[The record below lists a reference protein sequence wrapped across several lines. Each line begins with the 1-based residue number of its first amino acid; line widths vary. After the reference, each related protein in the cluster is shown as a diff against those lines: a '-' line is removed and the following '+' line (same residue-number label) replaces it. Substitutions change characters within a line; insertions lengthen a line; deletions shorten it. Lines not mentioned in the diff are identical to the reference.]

1 MHSQRFLVVAHKF
14 HTTAEDELVAY
25 LNLRGAEEV
34 LNIRHTFS
42 DAPDRRSAFRLYRRG
57 TLVAE
62 SQTRDYRGLAEPL
75 IYAKELWFT
84 VWWTL
89 WFGGRWDRYIA
100 VDGLL
105 TVFGLLLRAL
115 GRVKHVTFWS
125 LDFVPS
131 NRFASRLRNAIYARI
146 NRTAALH
153 ADEVWDHTA
162 LMVEAKRT
170 HLGLTPQDYRAHF
183 VVPYGIWIDRITPRT
198 FEACEQNVLVFIG
211 HLIEKQGAQR
221 VIEAIPT
228 IVESIP
234 NFRFRVM
241 GDGAYR
247 PALEALAT
255 RIGVTPHVEF
265 LGRVD
270 DDREV
275 EDLIARSCVA
285 IAPYLREIDTF
296 TQFGAD
302 PGKVKNYLGC
312 GVPTLVTDVPWI
324 ARDVETHGA
333 GEVIDDTT
341 AAIAAA
347 VVHWMRDAERNQQ
360 ARIRARQFAQS
371 FDNATIF
378 DALPL

>member
-1 MHSQRFLVVAHKF
+1 MQSQRFLVVAHKF

-34 LNIRHTFS
+34 LNIRHAFS

-57 TLVAE
+57 RLVAE
-62 SQTRDYRGLAEPL
+62 GATRDFRGWPEPL

-84 VWWTL
+84 LSWTL
-89 WFGGRWDRYIA
+89 RFGGHWDRYVA

-105 TVFGLLLRAL
+105 ALFGLLLRLL
-115 GRVKHVTFWS
+115 GRVGRVTFWS

-131 NRFASRLRNAIYARI
+131 GRFVSRLRNAVYARV
-146 NRTAALH
+146 NRYAALR
-153 ADEVWDHTA
+153 ADEVWDHTP
-162 LMVEAKRT
+162 LMVEAKRA
-170 HLGLTPQDYRAHF
+170 HLGLTPRDYRAHR
-183 VVPYGIWIDRITPRT
+183 VVPYGIWLERITART
-198 FEACEQNVLVFIG
+198 FEACERNVLVFIG
-211 HLIEKQGAQR
+211 HLIEKQGVQR
-221 VIEAIPT
+221 VIESIPT
-228 IVESIP
+228 IVEAIP
-234 NFRFRVM
+234 DFRFRVI

-247 PALEALAT
+247 SALEALAE
-255 RIGVTPHVEF
+255 RIGVSAHVQF
-265 LGRVD
+265 IGRIED
-270 DDREV
+270 DGAV
-275 EDLIARSCVA
+275 EELIAGSCVA
-285 IAPYLREIDTF
+285 IAPYLRELDTF

-312 GVPTLVTDVPWI
+312 GVPVLVTDVPWI
-324 ARDVETHGA
+324 AREVAAHGA

-347 VVHWMRDAERNQQ
+347 VVRWMRDAELNQRAREQ
-360 ARIRARQFAQS
+360 AREFARS

>member
-1 MHSQRFLVVAHKF
+1 MQSQRFLVVAHKF

-25 LNLRGAEEV
+25 LNMQGAEEV
-34 LNIRHTFS
+34 LNIRHAFS

-57 TLVAE
+57 TLVADR
-62 SQTRDYRGLAEPL
+62 QTRDYRSWPEPL

-89 WFGGRWDRYIA
+89 RFGGSWDRYIA

-105 TVFGLLLRAL
+105 TLFGLLLRTL
-115 GRVKHVTFWS
+115 GRVERVTFWS

-131 NRFASRLRNAIYARI
+131 GRFGSRLRNAIYARV
-146 NRTAALH
+146 NRYAALH

-162 LMVEAKRT
+162 LMVEAKRK
-170 HLGLTPQDYRAHF
+170 HLGLTPRDYRAHF
-183 VVPYGIWIDRITPRT
+183 VVPYGIWLDRITPRT
-198 FEACEQNVLVFIG
+198 FEECDRNVLVFIG
-211 HLIEKQGAQR
+211 HLIEKQGVQR
-221 VIEAIPT
+221 VIAAIPT
-228 IVESIP
+228 IVEAIP
-234 NFRFRVM
+234 NFRFRVI
-241 GDGAYR
+241 GEGAYR
-247 PALEALAT
+247 AELERLAQHLNVE
-255 RIGVTPHVEF
+255 GHVDF
-265 LGRVD
+265 LGRVE

-285 IAPYLREIDTF
+285 IAPYLRELDTF

-324 ARDVETHGA
+324 ARDVEAHGA

-347 VVHWMRDAERNQQ
+347 VVHWMQDAERNQQ
-360 ARIRARQFAQS
+360 AREHAREFART